1 MRQAAFLLL
10 VTGMFFLAGDGSCR
24 GAEVYYVNQ
33 PELLAGRINV
43 VKPDGTGHANV
54 WTASQVT
61 DVRGI
66 AVDGATGTLF
76 FHYANQDP
84 GTLATTQISLRKMA
98 TTGGAQTTIATIADN
113 TFVGDV
119 EFDAAGGWVYSAVSG
134 ALQLRRCRPDGTSP
148 QTVLTHTAAGQGPYF
163 FCIDTVAQ
171 AAFWGIVTVADQ
183 TNTAY
188 SRGTLAGVI
197 DTTFSLVTP
206 SRTRDI
212 EIDNTIPGGR
222 LYWND
227 RQNGATYFRAVA
239 GGTTGT
245 ARSGMNA
252 PHGLVIDVEAGKGYV
267 ADTGKRGNNPVQPS
281 AHRVVRFNLD
291 GTGVVELLSPL
302 DTVAEPWDLALDLT
316 TRNYADWRTRYFA
329 STAVNAGPGADP
341 DGDGVVNAA
350 EYAFFSHPERSQSVP
365 PSVTAMGAGMRY
377 LRRTT
382 TDLIYRVE
390 VSTDLAAWHWNED
403 SPGAVWTTETATE
416 VRDSDSQW
424 VTVAPAPAIAGQA
437 KLYFRLRA
445 TLP

>member
-1 MRQAAFLLL
+1 MRQAAFLLMI
-10 VTGMFFLAGDGSCR
+10 TGVFLATDGPCR

-33 PELLAGRINV
+33 PELQPGRINV

-76 FHYANQDP
+76 FHYSNQNP
-84 GTLATTQISLRKMA
+84 GTLATTQVSLQKMA

-119 EFDAAGGWVYSAVSG
+119 EFDAEGGWVYSAVSG
-134 ALQLRRCRPDGTSP
+134 ALQLRRCRPDGSSQ

-171 AAFWGIVTVADQ
+171 VAFWGIATVANQ
-183 TNTAY
+183 TNTGY
-188 SRGTLAGVI
+188 SRGTLVGAI
-197 DTTFSLVTP
+197 DASFSLVTP

-239 GGTTGT
+239 GGTAGT

-267 ADTGKRGNNPVQPS
+267 ADTGKRGSASQPA

-291 GTGVVELLSPL
+291 GTGGLELLSPL
-302 DTVAEPWDLALDLT
+302 DTGAEPWDLALDFT
-316 TRNYADWRTRYFA
+316 TRSYADWRTRYFA
-329 STAVNAGPGADP
+329 STAPNAGPGADP

-365 PSVTAMGAGMRY
+365 PAVTALGAGMRY

-382 TDLIYRVE
+382 TDLTYRVE
-390 VSTDLAAWHWNED
+390 VSTDLFVWHWNED

-416 VRDSDSQW
+416 TRDYDAQW
-424 VTVAPAPAIAGQA
+424 VTVAPTPAIAGQT